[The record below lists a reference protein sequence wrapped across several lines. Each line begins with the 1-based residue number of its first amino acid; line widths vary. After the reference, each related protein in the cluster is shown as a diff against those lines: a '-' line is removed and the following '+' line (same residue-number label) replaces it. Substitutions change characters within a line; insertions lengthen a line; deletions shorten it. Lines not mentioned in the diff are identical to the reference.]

1 MSMRWTDKTHKYDAV
16 MVKWETQEAEF
27 LQLEITPH
35 HIIRIKIDRKITK

>member
-1 MSMRWTDKTHKYDAV
+1 MNMRWADNTHRYDAV

-35 HIIRIKIDRKITK
+35 HIIRIKIDKKITK